1 MNRIRFIV
9 LAAAVVMCAVCRE
22 SDYMFL
28 IPLAGMTLM
37 YISVAVERKQEEKK
51 ISHLI
56 KYLTDVQD
64 NLSLPLPSESEE
76 GSYGILQS
84 EIYKVVAMLRECCAN
99 ESRQKKYTADMFLDI
114 SHQIKTPLTAVSMM
128 AQLLEQPEVTDQK
141 RAEYAASIDKQA
153 LKIKWLVK
161 NILTLSQFE
170 ADVIELKRENVRVS
184 EIMKQIRETFE
195 IMSEVKET
203 ELDIQYSD
211 DITIICDRQWT
222 TEAISNIVKNAIEH
236 TPSGGK
242 IEIRTTQDN
251 IASNIYIKDNG
262 EGISREHMSH
272 IFGRFYKISPSSESV
287 GIGLALAK
295 QIICRQDGRIS
306 AESEIGKGTE
316 FHIKLYRR
324 PR

>member
-1 MNRIRFIV
+1 MNRIRSIV
-9 LAAAVVMCAVCRE
+9 LALAVIMCAVYRG

-28 IPLAGMTLM
+28 IPLAGMTVM
-37 YISVAVERKQEEKK
+37 YISVTVERKQEEKK
-51 ISHLI
+51 ISRLI

-84 EIYKVVAMLRECCAN
+84 EIYKVVAMLKECCAN
-99 ESRQKKYTADMFLDI
+99 ERRQKKYTADMFLDI

-128 AQLLEQPEVTDQK
+128 AELLEQPEVTDQK
-141 RAEYAASIDKQA
+141 RTEYAASIDKQA

-195 IMSEVKET
+195 IMAEVKET
-203 ELDIQYSD
+203 ELDIRCPD
-211 DITIICDRQWT
+211 DITIVCDRQWT
-222 TEAISNIVKNAIEH
+222 TEAISNIVKNGIEH
-236 TPSGGK
+236 TPPGGK

-251 IASNIYIKDNG
+251 IASHIYIKDNG
-262 EGISREHMSH
+262 EGISGEHISH
-272 IFGRFYKISPSSESV
+272 IFERFYKISPSSESV

-295 QIICRQDGRIS
+295 QIICRQDGGIS

-324 PR
+324 LR